1 MTKIYLHGIL
11 KKEYQEFFCLNLKNA
26 TDLIDA
32 IDCNRQG
39 FKTRIVQLQ
48 NKCFFYDIIV
58 NKKRIKSLQDLK
70 EKPKRIDLVPAI
82 AGSGPF
88 IPIFS
93 AIATGIGTVVSGIAT
108 AVGGIAS
115 GFGFTGLGNA
125 ITTFGSNFATGA
137 ANLFGGAAAGGAAG
151 ATAGATAGA
160 AAKGAGIFANMAKS
174 VGLAAVASMLAPKP
188 DLGLP
193 AQQEISAMANA
204 YTQSYIFSSKDNLAQ
219 QGSFLP
225 IGYGRLK
232 VGSAIVQTSIKS
244 FPLIVPDGT
253 ALQAD
258 TFISKSTLGTPIIA
272 NSFVS

>member
-26 TDLIDA
+26 SDLIDA

-39 FKTRIVQLQ
+39 FKARIVELQ

-58 NKKRIKSLQDLK
+58 NKKRIKSLQDLTG
-70 EKPKRIDLVPAI
+70 KPKRIDLVPAI

-88 IPIFS
+88 VPLF
-93 AIATGIGTVVSGIAT
+93 AAVATGVGTVVSGIAT

-115 GFGFTGLGNA
+115 GFGFTGLGTS
-125 ITTFGSNFATGA
+125 ITTFGSNFAAGA

-151 ATAGATAGA
+151 AAGATAGA
-160 AAKGAGIFANMAKS
+160 AAKGTLFGSIAKS
-174 VGLAAVASMLAPKP
+174 VGLAAVASLLAPKP

-204 YTQSYIFSSKDNLAQ
+204 YTQSYIFSSKNNLAQ

-232 VGSAIVQTSIKS
+232 VGSAVVQTSIKS
-244 FPLIVPDGT
+244 FPLIVPDET
-253 ALQAD
+253 ALQAN
-258 TFISKSTLGTPIIA
+258 TFISKSTLSTPITA

>member
-11 KKEYQEFFCLNLKNA
+11 EKEYQKFFCLNLKNA
-26 TDLIDA
+26 SDLIDA

-39 FKTRIVQLQ
+39 FKARILSLQ

-58 NKKRIKSLQDLK
+58 NKKRIKSFEDLK

-82 AGSGPF
+82 AGAGPF
-88 IPIFS
+88 FAGIAEVASLLITPITKAATFATNTLGAGFS
-93 AIATGIGTVVSGIAT
+93 ALTGS
-108 AVGGIAS
+108 
-115 GFGFTGLGNA
+115 LG
-125 ITTFGSNFATGA
+125 
-137 ANLFGGAAAGGAAG
+137 GGAAG
-151 ATAGATAGA
+151 AAGTAGTAGA
-160 AAKGAGIFANMAKS
+160 AAKGAGVFGSIAKA

-193 AQQEISAMANA
+193 AQQEISAVANA
-204 YTQSYIFSSKDNLAQ
+204 LTESYIFSSKDNLAQ

-232 VGSAIVQTSIKS
+232 VGSAVVQTSIKS
-244 FPLIVPDGT
+244 FPLIVPDET
-253 ALQAD
+253 ALQAN
-258 TFISKSTLGTPIIA
+258 TFISKSTLGTPITA

>member
-26 TDLIDA
+26 ADLIDA

-39 FKTRIVQLQ
+39 FKARVVELQ

-58 NKKRIKSLQDLK
+58 NKKRIKSLQDLTG
-70 EKPKRIDLVPAI
+70 KPKRIDLVPAI

-88 IPIFS
+88 TPLFAAIGK
-93 AIATGIGTVVSGIAT
+93 IATGVGAAVVKGVNVVGPAIGK
-108 AVGGIAS
+108 
-115 GFGFTGLGNA
+115 GFTA
-125 ITTFGSNFATGA
+125 IGQGISNTFGAG
-137 ANLFGGAAAGGAAG
+137 AAGGAG
-151 ATAGATAGA
+151 GAGATAGA
-160 AAKGAGIFANMAKS
+160 AAKGAGVFGHIAKS
-174 VGLAAVASMLAPKP
+174 VGLAAIASMLAPKP

-204 YTQSYIFSSKDNLAQ
+204 YTQSYIFSSKNNLAQ

-232 VGSAIVQTSIKS
+232 VGSAVVQTSIKS
-244 FPLIVPDGT
+244 FPLIVPDET
-253 ALQAD
+253 ALQAN
-258 TFISKSTLGTPIIA
+258 TFISKSTLSTPIIA

>member
-26 TDLIDA
+26 SDLIDA

-39 FKTRIVQLQ
+39 FKARIVELQ
-48 NKCFFYDIIV
+48 NKYFFYDIIV
-58 NKKRIKSLQDLK
+58 NKKRIKSLQDLTG
-70 EKPKRIDLVPAI
+70 KPKRIDLVPAI

-88 IPIFS
+88 IMGIVS
-93 AIATGIGTVVSGIAT
+93 AVASVGQAVFTAVKTVGAAIGQGFQAIGTGIS
-108 AVGGIAS
+108 
-115 GFGFTGLGNA
+115 N
-125 ITTFGSNFATGA
+125 TFGAGA
-137 ANLFGGAAAGGAAG
+137 GAGAGAGGAG
-151 ATAGATAGA
+151 ATAGATATT
-160 AAKGAGIFANMAKS
+160 AAKGAGIFGHIAKS
-174 VGLAAVASMLAPKP
+174 VGLAAVASLLAPKP

-204 YTQSYIFSSKDNLAQ
+204 YTQSYIFSSKNNLAQ

-232 VGSAIVQTSIKS
+232 VGSAVVQTSIKS
-244 FPLIVPDGT
+244 FPLIVPDET
-253 ALQAD
+253 ALQAN
-258 TFISKSTLGTPIIA
+258 TFISKSTLSTPITA

>member
-32 IDCNRQG
+32 IDCNRHG

-58 NKKRIKSLQDLK
+58 NKKRIKSLQDLT

-88 IPIFS
+88 TPLFA
-93 AIATGIGTVVSGIAT
+93 AIGKIAAGVGAAVVKAVNVVGTAIGK
-108 AVGGIAS
+108 
-115 GFGFTGLGNA
+115 GFTA
-125 ITTFGSNFATGA
+125 IGQGISNTFGAG
-137 ANLFGGAAAGGAAG
+137 AAGGAG
-151 ATAGATAGA
+151 GAGATAGA
-160 AAKGAGIFANMAKS
+160 AAKTGGIFANVAKS
-174 VGLAAVASMLAPKP
+174 VGLAAVASLLAPKP

-193 AQQEISAMANA
+193 AQQEVSAMANA
-204 YTQSYIFSSKDNLAQ
+204 YTQSYIFSSKNNLAQ

-232 VGSAIVQTSIKS
+232 VGSAVVQTSIKS
-244 FPLIVPDGT
+244 FPLIVPDET
-253 ALQAD
+253 ALQAN
-258 TFISKSTLGTPIIA
+258 TFISKSALGTPITA

>member
-26 TDLIDA
+26 SDLIDA
-32 IDCNRQG
+32 IDCNRHG
-39 FKTRIVQLQ
+39 FKRRIVELQ
-48 NKCFFYDIIV
+48 NKYFFYDIII

-88 IPIFS
+88 VPLFA
-93 AIATGIGTVVSGIAT
+93 AIATGVGTVVSGIAT

-151 ATAGATAGA
+151 AAAGATAGA
-160 AAKGAGIFANMAKS
+160 AAKGTIFGSIAKS
-174 VGLAAVASMLAPKP
+174 VGLAAVASLLAPKP

-193 AQQEISAMANA
+193 AQQEVSAMANA
-204 YTQSYIFSSKDNLAQ
+204 YTQSYIFSSKNNLAQ

-232 VGSAIVQTSIKS
+232 VGSAVVQTSIKS
-244 FPLIVPDGT
+244 FPLIVPDET
-253 ALQAD
+253 ALQAN
-258 TFISKSTLGTPIIA
+258 TFISKSTLGTPIVA

>member
-26 TDLIDA
+26 ADLIDA

-39 FKTRIVQLQ
+39 FKARIVELQ
-48 NKCFFYDIIV
+48 NKYFFYDIIV
-58 NKKRIKSLQDLK
+58 NKKRIKSLQDLT

-88 IPIFS
+88 IAGIVS
-93 AIATGIGTVVSGIAT
+93 AVASVGQAVFT
-108 AVGGIAS
+108 AVKAVGAAIGQGFQAISQGIS
-115 GFGFTGLGNA
+115 N
-125 ITTFGSNFATGA
+125 TFGAGA
-137 ANLFGGAAAGGAAG
+137 GAGAGG
-151 ATAGATAGA
+151 AGATAGA
-160 AAKGAGIFANMAKS
+160 AAKTGGIFANVAKS
-174 VGLAAVASMLAPKP
+174 VGLAAVGSLLAPKP

-193 AQQEISAMANA
+193 AQQEVSAMANA
-204 YTQSYIFSSKDNLAQ
+204 YTQSYIFSSKNNLAQ

-232 VGSAIVQTSIKS
+232 VGSAVVQTSIKS
-244 FPLIVPDGT
+244 FPLIVPDET
-253 ALQAD
+253 ALQAN
-258 TFISKSTLGTPIIA
+258 TFISKSTIDTPITA

>member
-26 TDLIDA
+26 ADLIDA

-39 FKTRIVQLQ
+39 FKARIVELQ
-48 NKCFFYDIIV
+48 NKYFFYDIIV
-58 NKKRIKSLQDLK
+58 NKKRIKSLQDLT

-88 IPIFS
+88 IAGIVS
-93 AIATGIGTVVSGIAT
+93 AVASVGKAVFT
-108 AVGGIAS
+108 AVKAVGAAIGQGFQAIGQGIS
-115 GFGFTGLGNA
+115 N
-125 ITTFGSNFATGA
+125 TFGAG
-137 ANLFGGAAAGGAAG
+137 AAGGAG
-151 ATAGATAGA
+151 GAGATAGA
-160 AAKGAGIFANMAKS
+160 AAKTGGIFANVAKS
-174 VGLAAVASMLAPKP
+174 VGLAAVASLLAPKP

-193 AQQEISAMANA
+193 AQQEVSAMANA
-204 YTQSYIFSSKDNLAQ
+204 YTQSYIFSSKNNLAQ

-232 VGSAIVQTSIKS
+232 VGSAVVQTSIKS
-244 FPLIVPDGT
+244 FPLIVPDET
-253 ALQAD
+253 ALQAN
-258 TFISKSTLGTPIIA
+258 TFISKSALGTPITA

>member
-26 TDLIDA
+26 SDLIDA
-32 IDCNRQG
+32 IDCNRHG
-39 FKTRIVQLQ
+39 FKRRIVELQ

-58 NKKRIKSLQDLK
+58 DKKRIKSLQDLT

-88 IPIFS
+88 HFIFAAIKYVATQVIPQIV
-93 AIATGIGTVVSGIAT
+93 TGIGQ
-108 AVGGIAS
+108 AVTK
-115 GFGFTGLGNA
+115 GFTA
-125 ITTFGSNFATGA
+125 ISQGISNTFGAGA
-137 ANLFGGAAAGGAAG
+137 GAGAGGAAG
-151 ATAGATAGA
+151 GAGATAA
-160 AAKGAGIFANMAKS
+160 TAAKGAGVFGHIAKS

-193 AQQEISAMANA
+193 AQQEVSAMANA
-204 YTQSYIFSSKDNLAQ
+204 YTQSYIFSSKNNLAQ

-232 VGSAIVQTSIKS
+232 VGSAVVQTSIKS
-244 FPLIVPDGT
+244 FPLIVPDET
-253 ALQAD
+253 ALQAN
-258 TFISKSTLGTPIIA
+258 TFISKSALGTPITA

>member
-26 TDLIDA
+26 ADLIDA

-39 FKTRIVQLQ
+39 FKNRVIQLQ
-48 NKCFFYDIIV
+48 NKCFFYDVIV
-58 NKKRIKSLQDLK
+58 NKKRIKSLQDLT

-88 IPIFS
+88 IPLL
-93 AIATGIGTVVSGIAT
+93 AAVATGVGTVVSGIAT

-115 GFGFTGLGNA
+115 GFGFTGLGTS
-125 ITTFGSNFATGA
+125 ITTFGSNFAAGA

-151 ATAGATAGA
+151 AAGATAA
-160 AAKGAGIFANMAKS
+160 TAAKGAGIFGHIATS
-174 VGLAAVASMLAPKP
+174 VGLAAVASLLAPKP

-232 VGSAIVQTSIKS
+232 VGSAVVQTSIKS
-244 FPLIVPDGT
+244 FPLIVPDET
-253 ALQAD
+253 ALQAN
-258 TFISKSTLGTPIIA
+258 TFISKSTLGTSITA

>member
-26 TDLIDA
+26 ADLIDA

-39 FKTRIVQLQ
+39 FKARIVELQ

-58 NKKRIKSLQDLK
+58 NKKRIKSLQDLT

-88 IPIFS
+88 TPLFA
-93 AIATGIGTVVSGIAT
+93 AIGKIAAGVGAAVVKAVNVVGTAIGK
-108 AVGGIAS
+108 
-115 GFGFTGLGNA
+115 GFTA
-125 ITTFGSNFATGA
+125 IGQGISNTFGAG
-137 ANLFGGAAAGGAAG
+137 AAGGAG
-151 ATAGATAGA
+151 GAGATAGA
-160 AAKGAGIFANMAKS
+160 AAKTGGIFANVAKS
-174 VGLAAVASMLAPKP
+174 VGLAAVASLLAPKP

-193 AQQEISAMANA
+193 AQQEVSAMANA
-204 YTQSYIFSSKDNLAQ
+204 YTQSYIFSSKNNLAQ

-232 VGSAIVQTSIKS
+232 VGSAVVQTSIKS
-244 FPLIVPDGT
+244 FPLIVPDET
-253 ALQAD
+253 ALQAN
-258 TFISKSTLGTPIIA
+258 TFISKSALGTPITA
-272 NSFVS
+272 NSFIS

>member
-26 TDLIDA
+26 ADLIDA
-32 IDCNRQG
+32 IDCNRHG
-39 FKTRIVQLQ
+39 FKRRIVELQ

-58 NKKRIKSLQDLK
+58 NKKRIKSLQDLT

-88 IPIFS
+88 TFIFTAIAKAATFIATKVIPG
-93 AIATGIGTVVSGIAT
+93 IATGIAKGFTAIGQGISNTFGAG
-108 AVGGIAS
+108 AAS
-115 GFGFTGLGNA
+115 G
-125 ITTFGSNFATGA
+125 
-137 ANLFGGAAAGGAAG
+137 AGGMTSAG
-151 ATAGATAGA
+151 ATATT
-160 AAKGAGIFANMAKS
+160 AAKGAGVFGHIAKS

-193 AQQEISAMANA
+193 AQQEVSAMANA